1 MKSLE
6 RELQSYK
13 AEIDQLKETFTQQKI
28 VSGELEAECARLR
41 SALMDAQFKVGS
53 ADDDDESKER
63 IAGRYLPQ
71 PST

>member
-28 VSGELEAECARLR
+28 VSGELEAECSRLR
-41 SALMDAQFKVGS
+41 SALMDAQSKVGS
-53 ADDDDESKER
+53 ADDDESKER